1 MDNYF
6 GISQEQ
12 LYLYN
17 TGADHYCYRFLGAH
31 FWNDGQ
37 CDGVR
42 FAVWA
47 PGVRSVRVIGEFCG
61 WSPEGCFLEPLGST
75 GVWAGFV
82 PGLQEG
88 TLYKY
93 CIETAAGELLYKADP
108 VAFSAELR
116 PGTASKIVRLDG
128 YGWKDGAWMYR
139 RARAN
144 HFEKPMNIYEVHAGS
159 WKQHP
164 AERSGPQDVPA
175 EAFYNY
181 RELAD
186 ELVPYVKD
194 MGYTHIE
201 LLPVMEHPY
210 DGSWGY
216 QVTGYYAATSR
227 YGTPQD
233 LMYFID
239 TCHRSNIGVILDW
252 VPGHFCR
259 DAHGL
264 GRFNGEKL
272 YEEMDHVQWGTYTFD
287 FARSEVRSFLLSNA
301 VFWLDCF
308 HADGIRVDGVSSM
321 LYLNFGLD
329 PGQPLRR
336 NREGG
341 DGNLKAISFLREFN
355 QLVGELF
362 PGVFTIAEESS
373 AWPMITRPPAQG
385 GLGFHY
391 KWDMGW
397 MNDTLKYMKTDF
409 PYRPGSHQLLTFSM
423 MYAFSENFIL
433 PLSHDE
439 VVHGKC
445 SLIVRMPG
453 DYWRQFAGLRML
465 AMYQMTHSGGKL
477 NFMGNEIGQ
486 FIEWRYYE
494 GLEWFLLDYPHHAQ
508 HQQFIKELN
517 HLYLEQPSLWQQD
530 FDWQGYQW
538 LDADNAAQSILLYT
552 RKGRKPNDV
561 TVIAINFNTDSYFD
575 YRIGVPKAGRYKE
588 LLNSDESRFGGSGLH
603 ANAEPV
609 LAEKVPCHGQEYSI
623 RVTVPPLGGVI
634 FKKDFSRAPKEA
646 PVKKASPKTAK
657 KAAGKGGKTAKN
669 TNSHKTTSQE
679 G

>member
-1 MDNYF
+1 METTF
-6 GISQEQ
+6 GISEGQ

-17 TGADHYCYRFLGAH
+17 CGRDHHCYSILGAH
-31 FWNDGQ
+31 LWTEDEV
-37 CDGVR
+37 DGVR

-47 PGVRSVRVIGEFCG
+47 PNVRAVSVIGPFCDWTPG
-61 WSPEGCFLEPLGST
+61 VHPMTPLGTT
-75 GVWAGFV
+75 GVWAAFL
-82 PGLQEG
+82 PGLPVG

-93 CIETAAGELLYKADP
+93 CIETEQGELLYKADP
-108 VAFSAELR
+108 VAFQAEVR
-116 PGTASKIVRLDG
+116 PGTASRVADLDS
-128 YGWKDGAWMYR
+128 YRWKDGAWLYR
-139 RARAN
+139 RGRVN
-144 HFEKPMNIYEVHAGS
+144 HFERPMNIYEVHAGS

-164 AERSGPQDVPA
+164 VERPGPQDVPP
-175 EAFYNY
+175 EAFYTY

-201 LLPVMEHPY
+201 LLPVMEHPF

-239 TCHRSNIGVILDW
+239 TCHRANLGVILDW

-272 YEEMDHVQWGTYTFD
+272 YEDMDHVQWGTYTFD
-287 FARSEVRSFLLSNA
+287 FGRSEVRSFLLSNA
-301 VFWLDCF
+301 VFWLEQF

-329 PGQPLRR
+329 PGLPLRH

-341 DGNLKAISFLREFN
+341 DGNLEAVSFLREFN
-355 QLVGELF
+355 QLVGQLF
-362 PGVFTIAEESS
+362 PGVFTVAEESS
-373 AWPMITRPPAQG
+373 AWPLITRPPEQG

-397 MNDTLKYMKTDF
+397 MNDTLKYMQTDF
-409 PYRPGSHQLLTFSM
+409 PGRPDAHGLLTFSM

-445 SLIVRMPG
+445 SLIGRMPG
-453 DYWRQFAGLRML
+453 DYWRKFAGLRML
-465 AMYQMTHSGGKL
+465 ALYQMTHSGGKL
-477 NFMGNEIGQ
+477 NFMGNEFGQ
-486 FIEWRYYE
+486 FIEWRFYE
-494 GLEWFLLDYPHHAQ
+494 GLEWFLLDYPNHAQ
-508 HQQFIKELN
+508 QQAFIKALN
-517 HLYLEQPSLWQQD
+517 HLYLDEPSLWQRD
-530 FDWQGYQW
+530 FTWEGYQW
-538 LDADNAAQSILLYT
+538 LDADNRQQSILLYT
-552 RKGRKPNDV
+552 RKGKRPNDV

-575 YRIGVPKAGRYKE
+575 YRIGVPKAGQYRE
-588 LLNSDESRFGGSGLH
+588 LLNTDETRFGGSGLH
-603 ANAEPV
+603 SNAAPV
-609 LAEKVPCHGQEYSI
+609 ASEKVPAHGQADSI

-634 FKKDFSRAPKEA
+634 LKRDTSRASKSAQPAPKET
-646 PVKKASPKTAK
+646 KKPAKKPRKTTAK
-657 KAAGKGGKTAKN
+657 E
-669 TNSHKTTSQE
+669 Q
-679 G
+679 